1 MKFNMLLNLNQI
13 IVMYKY
19 GYNYGMKCALF
30 KKEEK

>member
-1 MKFNMLLNLNQI
+1 MKFNMLLNLDQI

-19 GYNYGMKCALF
+19 GYNYEMKCALL